1 MQEISSSED
10 TSYQW
15 ADARRWLLVVPVAL
29 LPFGLA
35 LIALII
41 IKTVLSTLG
50 VPMFTFA
57 YFLAAGVSAYL
68 SVMWSAGIPP
78 HRGWEVGR
86 TLSVTYVVISVAALV
101 VLLVI
106 DQHPPQQLDRDE
118 TPELIQMLALGGLGV
133 GALGGY
139 IWALGTRPA
148 RT

>member
-1 MQEISSSED
+1 MQEIRSRED
-10 TSYQW
+10 TSHQW

-41 IKTVLSTLG
+41 VKTVLSTLG

-57 YFLAAGVSAYL
+57 YFLAAGGSAYL

-78 HRGWEVGR
+78 HRGWDVGR

-106 DQHPPQQLDRDE
+106 DQHPPQTLDRDE

-139 IWALGTRPA
+139 IWALGGRPA
-148 RT
+148 PD

>member
-1 MQEISSSED
+1 MQEISSRQD
-10 TSYQW
+10 TSHQW

-41 IKTVLSTLG
+41 VKTVLSTLG
-50 VPMFTFA
+50 IPMFTFA
-57 YFLAAGVSAYL
+57 YFLAAGGSAYL

-78 HRGWEVGR
+78 HRGWDVGR

-106 DQHPPQQLDRDE
+106 DQHPPQTLDRDE

-139 IWALGTRPA
+139 IRALGTRPA